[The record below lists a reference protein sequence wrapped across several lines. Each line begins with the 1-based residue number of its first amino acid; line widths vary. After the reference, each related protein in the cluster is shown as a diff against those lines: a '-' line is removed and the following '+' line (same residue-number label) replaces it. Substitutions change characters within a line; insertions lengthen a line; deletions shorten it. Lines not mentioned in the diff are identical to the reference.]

1 MQNKIYKNTY
11 QQYYTMHSVTEMY
24 KVKNNTN
31 WTTQLTFATDFG
43 VDEVGRS
50 RDESNGSK
58 RINAVLTISRDSN
71 YKIFHLLVELQLI

>member
-11 QQYYTMHSVTEMY
+11 QQYYTTHSVTEMY

-43 VDEVGRS
+43 VDEVGIS

-58 RINAVLTISRDSN
+58 IINAVLTISRDSN